1 MAFSLFSVVSL
12 TVIYRLTINFPELPY
27 TQELKNVESDEFVST
42 SRDIAHSIQEL
53 VKDLEGRHTAKVAD
67 YK

>member
-27 TQELKNVESDEFVST
+27 TLELKNAESDEYVNT
-42 SRDIAHSIQEL
+42 SRDIAHSIEAL
-53 VKDLEGRHTAKVAD
+53 VADLEGRHTARVVD